1 MKIWKKKT
9 HTHTN
14 TQNSLLIRPREYT
27 KLIFNAS
34 CSRYQDLSVFY
45 LINSEDMLSTCRVG
59 VKWSFIVLHIVKLS
73 CIRKTKRAPQND
85 GSIQWCWCKHAV
97 FWSKKKS
104 EVDTFF
110 NNFILTCTCRSICNK
125 LITNIYYSKPHLFE
139 QCKLIY
145 LSSGVSFGF
154 KTQVSQF

>member
-1 MKIWKKKT
+1 MKIWKKKIHT

-45 LINSEDMLSTCRVG
+45 LINSEDMLSTCGVG

-97 FWSKKKS
+97 FWSKKKKVKLKLFS
-104 EVDTFF
+104 FF
-110 NNFILTCTCRSICNK
+110 SLVSNFCFKLARNKHVYLFQHSILFHLLAFNSK
-125 LITNIYYSKPHLFE
+125 TNLLHW
-139 QCKLIY
+139 
-145 LSSGVSFGF
+145 
-154 KTQVSQF
+154 